1 MKINFLKAVA
11 AVAALAMAM
20 GTETSAQTGKTG
32 YYKDIFMDSG
42 IMMNKRED
50 LPAARF
56 LNLTMERI
64 CTQENM
70 DTNAVTAYDRQRQ
83 AEKFVGSP
91 VDENGVLLYPDGAP
105 RFRVYYMN
113 GGKGTAHG
121 KSVTPEGLANIR
133 QFNAAGGSVVGT
145 CAGAFIASK
154 GTTKD
159 SVGVDNPAYLG
170 VYKGYTNTTL
180 LYKTHTALS
189 VEKGSPLLRY
199 YDFGGDMKI
208 DSVRHNG
215 GCFLPREKPEGTE
228 ILLRYDCDTLEHVP
242 DIRDR
247 VNAWAYKESAAKG
260 RVVLTGSHPEAID
273 RGEQLQMFAA
283 MLRYAMD
290 GNGEPVLKA
299 ELESG
304 VERVMSL
311 YTHDGDPAHTRIGDK
326 QYHHYCIKVPKK
338 ASYVQIDLRSIGG
351 WKDYDLYLY
360 ASDSGMAFDTEAT
373 SYNIAMGVDK
383 TMTVP
388 APKSGKLYI
397 SVYCDTTVDVVK
409 TIYGEQ
415 YTGRTDVL
423 NGVPYSIKATI
434 IK

>member
-1 MKINFLKAVA
+1 MKCFFSHSAVA
-11 AVAALAMAM
+11 VATLVLAFAASA
-20 GTETSAQTGKTG
+20 SAQTGKSG
-32 YYKDIFMDSG
+32 FYKDVFMDSG
-42 IMMNKRED
+42 IMMNTRED
-50 LPAARF
+50 LPATRL

-64 CTQENM
+64 STQENA
-70 DTNAVTAYDRQRQ
+70 DTNAVTPYDRQMQ
-83 AEKFVGSP
+83 AERIVGSS

-105 RFRVYYMN
+105 RFRLYYLN
-113 GGKGTAHG
+113 GGKGAAHG
-121 KSVTPEGLANIR
+121 KSLTPQGLANIR
-133 QFNAAGGSVVGT
+133 QFNAGGGSVAGS
-145 CAGAFIASK
+145 CAGAFISSL

-180 LYKTHTALS
+180 LYKTYTSLS
-189 VEKGSPLLRY
+189 VEKDCPLLRY
-199 YDFGGDMKI
+199 YDFGGDMKV

-242 DIRDR
+242 DIRGR
-247 VNAWAYKESAAKG
+247 VNTWAYKESAAKG

-273 RGEQLQMFAA
+273 RGDQLQMFAA
-283 MLRYAMD
+283 MIRYAID

-299 ELESG
+299 ELEDG
-304 VERVMSL
+304 AERVMSL

-338 ASYVQIDLRSIGG
+338 ASYVQIDLRSIAG
-351 WKDYDLYLY
+351 WKNFDLYLY
-360 ASDSGMAFDTEAT
+360 ASGSEMAFDTKAT
-373 SYNIAMGVDK
+373 DFNIAKGVDK
-383 TMTVP
+383 TMTVA

-397 SVYCDTTVDVVK
+397 SVYCDTTVDTIE
-409 TIYGEQ
+409 TIYGQQ

-423 NGVPYSIKATI
+423 NGVPYSIKASI